1 MKKLLAKGIET
12 RPGFVVFDQIEIYKK
27 YCKGSFPVSKKISE
41 SSLSLPTTGI
51 NYEDQN
57 YIILQLLTE
66 IKKLYKVKR

>member
-1 MKKLLAKGIET
+1 M
-12 RPGFVVFDQIEIYKK
+12 EIYKK
-27 YCKGSFPVSKKISE
+27 YCKGSFSVSKKISE
-41 SSLSLPTTGI
+41 SSLSLPTTSI